1 MIWASWWAWIVG
13 GFGLAIVELLVPSFI
28 FLGFSIAA
36 FLIGLLVAL
45 GLLGTNFALMVALYA
60 VFALVAWLGLRQ
72 FFGKRHSTVKVWD
85 TDINEP

>member
-1 MIWASWWAWIVG
+1 MISASWWAWIVG

-72 FFGKRHSTVKVWD
+72 FLASVTAQSKSGMQ
-85 TDINEP
+85 I

>member
-45 GLLGTNFALMVALYA
+45 GLLGTNFALLC
-60 VFALVAWLGLRQ
+60 FALLCFALL
-72 FFGKRHSTVKVWD
+72 
-85 TDINEP
+85 

>member
-1 MIWASWWAWIVG
+1 
-13 GFGLAIVELLVPSFI
+13 
-28 FLGFSIAA
+28 
-36 FLIGLLVAL
+36 LVAL

-85 TDINEP
+85 ADINEP